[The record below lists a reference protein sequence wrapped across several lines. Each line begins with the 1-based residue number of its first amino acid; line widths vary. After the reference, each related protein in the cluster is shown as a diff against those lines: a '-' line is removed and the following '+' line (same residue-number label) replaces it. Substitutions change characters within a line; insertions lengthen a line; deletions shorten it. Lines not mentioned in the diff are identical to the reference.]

1 MQIKQQ
7 FIMKNYIA
15 TLVLALCCFLWVSA
29 SAQEFTP
36 SFGIRTGDYA
46 GFNARLKYT
55 DNIALE
61 GIIGW
66 KNRGTIVTALVQKIK
81 PLTLPW
87 ADGFEWY
94 YGLGAHF
101 GFSSAKDNNHYQG
114 VNYWNEP
121 MYKNAFV
128 AGVDGIVGID
138 YTFTRIPFSICLDVK
153 PLVELY
159 DITHLNVRVFE
170 FGLSIR
176 YQLGRSFLY

>member
-1 MQIKQQ
+1 
-7 FIMKNYIA
+7 MKKF
-15 TLVLALCCFLWVSA
+15 LASSILGLCMLISIGVF
-29 SAQEFTP
+29 AQEFTP

-81 PLTLPW
+81 PLTVPW

-94 YGLGAHF
+94 YGVGAHF
-101 GFSSAKDNNHYQG
+101 GFSSARDNSNYHG

-128 AGVDGIVGID
+128 AGLDGVLGID
-138 YTFTRIPFSICLDVK
+138 YIFTRIPFSIGLDVK
-153 PLVELY
+153 PIVELY
-159 DITHLNVRVFE
+159 DITHLNVRLFE
-170 FGLSIR
+170 FGFSIR